1 MEVTTLLVGLI
12 VFLAA
17 FTQSLSGFGV
27 ALVAMALLPSVI
39 GIHIATPLVAL
50 VALVLEFVLV
60 MYYRQS
66 LQVRAV
72 WHIALAAVIGTP
84 LGVLFLV
91 RVEESIA
98 LAVLGVVIAGYALYA
113 LLGLKMPRLEKS
125 FWAYLAGLTG
135 GMLGGAYN
143 TSGPPVIVYADS
155 HTSKDALLAYKELRS
170 WGYANTTV
178 LKDGF
183 AAWQTAGLPTES
195 GPAAAQIVFEK
206 KLAPGAIAPEEFMAL
221 QQAGD
226 AVLVI
231 DVRSD
236 QEVAAGKIAGARH
249 LPLEKLEDAAAEL
262 PRDQEI
268 LVYCANGIRAEMA
281 HQTLNGMGIKNRYLN
296 ETVSIGK
303 DGNYKL

>member
-1 MEVTTLLVGLI
+1 MNTTILLVGMI
-12 VFLAA
+12 IFLAV

-143 TSGPPVIVYADS
+143 TSGPPVIVYADCRRWPPDVFKGNLQGYFIIVSSAITVS
-155 HTSKDALLAYKELRS
+155 HAINGNLTSQVWHIFFWTLPFIVVGL
-170 WGYANTTV
+170 V
-178 LKDGF
+178 
-183 AAWQTAGLPTES
+183 AGLSLERFLNPV
-195 GPAAAQIVFEK
+195 VFRRV
-206 KLAPGAIAPEEFMAL
+206 
-221 QQAGD
+221 
-226 AVLVI
+226 VLV
-231 DVRSD
+231 
-236 QEVAAGKIAGARH
+236 
-249 LPLEKLEDAAAEL
+249 L
-262 PRDQEI
+262 
-268 LVYCANGIRAEMA
+268 LVVMGIRLMF
-281 HQTLNGMGIKNRYLN
+281 
-296 ETVSIGK
+296 
-303 DGNYKL
+303 